1 MPFGNNSVAWILL
14 PAWENRRGL
23 SPKAEGEKMMDHEN
37 LPGEEAVCA
46 RTTAQKPQAYTPTRL
61 IKELSFK
68 ADITA
73 VQSKAVLD
81 ALIEIAYREASRNC
95 FILPGL
101 CKFELVRRKARR
113 FRNPV
118 TGEQLVLPERDAL
131 SVKLSKRAKEETAPH
146 VTPLT
151 PAEYEAYLAKKAAE
165 EEAARKAAEE
175 AARLKAEAEA
185 RKAAEAEAARKAAE
199 EASRRAAEEAS
210 RRLAEAM
217 AKRMAE
223 AAARRAMEEAARRAS
238 EEAAKKAAEE
248 AARRAAEEAARR
260 AAEEAARRAAEEA
273 AARAAA
279 EEEARRKA
287 EEARRIAEEEA
298 RLKAEEEARR
308 AAEEAARRKAAE
320 EAARKAAEEAARK
333 AAEEEAARKAAEE
346 AARKAAEEE
355 AARKKAAE
363 EAAARAAAEE
373 AARKAA
379 EEAARKAAEEEAAR
393 KKAAEEAAARKAA
406 EEEAARKKA
415 EEERRAHEGF
425 VEAPQVKGDRAISFK
440 CATCGQEIVA
450 PEETIGYEAECPTC
464 GAILVVPAQSQPG
477 TMYAKDAT
485 AAAQKEV
492 ISVEQAENLNPSILK
507 NRTIRIDSLTF
518 LDESAEQEKLNRD
531 ARMKRAILSTTMRFD
546 LPDEF

>member
-238 EEAAKKAAEE
+238 EEAAKK
-248 AARRAAEEAARR
+248 